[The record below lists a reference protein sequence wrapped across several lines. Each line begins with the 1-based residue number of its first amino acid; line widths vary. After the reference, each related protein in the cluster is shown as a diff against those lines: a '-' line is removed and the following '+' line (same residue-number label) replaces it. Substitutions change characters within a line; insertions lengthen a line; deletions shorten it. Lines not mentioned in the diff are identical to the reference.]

1 MTDFVRRWWMIT
13 PAILIVTVGLVS
25 AYEFWQWDVSWQ
37 QSLIRSGE
45 YWRVFT
51 GHWLHL
57 GWNHWWMNALG
68 IVLILWLLP
77 ELLYRMRWLLGI
89 LLGSV
94 VISLGLLLTPL
105 QGYVGFSGI
114 LYVWFFQ
121 GLLVDKTLTLPI
133 KLALMSMVVLKM
145 LMEQLWPDINDSTAD
160 YIGGSVA
167 IDAHVLGSV
176 AGVVLAVL
184 DKFLPNQRGQ
194 ESMGS
199 E

>member
-37 QSLIRSGE
+37 NSLIHSGE
-45 YWRVFT
+45 YWRIFT
-51 GHWLHL
+51 GHWQHL

-89 LLGSV
+89 FLGSI
-94 VISLGLLLTPL
+94 VISLGLMLTPL

-167 IDAHVLGSV
+167 IDAHVLGSM

-184 DKFLPNQRGQ
+184 DKFLFHRFR
-194 ESMGS
+194 E
-199 E
+199 